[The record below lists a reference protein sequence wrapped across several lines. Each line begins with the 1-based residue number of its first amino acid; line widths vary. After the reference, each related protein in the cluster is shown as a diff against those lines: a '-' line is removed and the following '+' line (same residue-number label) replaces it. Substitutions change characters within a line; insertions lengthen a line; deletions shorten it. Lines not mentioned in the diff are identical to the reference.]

1 MSCTK
6 ERKKEK
12 KRKIYPV
19 CYEQLPDTDTVP
31 WLHEAFM
38 CCSANTLSV
47 ISFASSNKKKKVY
60 LLSNW
65 VEEG

>member
-1 MSCTK
+1 MHK
-6 ERKKEK
+6 RKKRKKEK
-12 KRKIYPV
+12 KKIYPV

-47 ISFASSNKKKKVY
+47 ISFASSNKNKKKVY